1 MTRSRGTR
9 RRTHGNT
16 HGASRRLLNDPQVN
30 LTGESDRSKAYD
42 DPNRR
47 TYQYRYRINGPPA
60 TQTKTLTYNDL
71 PHDSVLRR

>member
-9 RRTHGNT
+9 RRNRFLSTT
-16 HGASRRLLNDPQVN
+16 MPVN
-30 LTGESDRSKAYD
+30 FTGESDRSKAYD

-47 TYQYRYRINGPPA
+47 TFRYRYRINGPQP
-60 TQTKTLTYNDL
+60 TPVKTTTIDDL

>member
-9 RRTHGNT
+9 RRNRDSDGTGWLST
-16 HGASRRLLNDPQVN
+16 TMPVD

-47 TYQYRYRINGPPA
+47 TFQYRYRINGPPA